1 MKKKFLLGWA
11 LAALFVLAGA
21 SVWEGAAAVSLNG
34 ELPEEGYYAAA
45 NSFPRDSSVIVT
57 NLETGKSVRVT
68 IVSTLDNPGLLTVLS
83 PKAAAEIGLHA
94 RYIGRVRMIHL
105 AEPLAFSRYPEETNM
120 NGGPDG
126 DSPAV
131 TSAGAASDPEAIM
144 MEVFPSPVLSGPA
157 TDINDA
163 SGDDS
168 PAVTSAGA
176 DNDLEAIAM
185 EVFPSPVLSDL
196 DPGVFSPPSEPE
208 KVQGEEKNI
217 APTPDLAWTYQE
229 GGELAPNIPAET
241 LPVFAGE
248 NREKDIVLSEEPQ
261 KSLREEE
268 DRAYVQDAPAQP
280 IPEDYEMVL
289 IPAEQR
295 PPAEAVSDH
304 LPPEAEI
311 PPLPDRRGAQTALE
325 RKPDPAYFVDP
336 ISPPAPSPAQPVQQE
351 TPAPAKTAPAV
362 SNTAPPVSNPPS
374 STAPVPSRGTEP
386 AAPSFSVP
394 LISSLERGKYYLQLG
409 AYSKTERVESEVSKI
424 GKTYPL
430 TIQTGGS
437 SESPLYRILLGPVNL
452 GESNA
457 LLERFRRLGYT
468 DAFVRNGGM

>member
-1 MKKKFLLGWA
+1 MKKRFLLGWA
-11 LAALFVLAGA
+11 LTALFVLAGA
-21 SVWEGAAAVSLNG
+21 SVWEGAATVSLNG

-68 IVSTLDNPGLLTVLS
+68 IISTLDNPGLLTVLS
-83 PKAAAEIGLHA
+83 PKAAAAIGLHD
-94 RYIGRVRMIHL
+94 RYIGRVRMIQPTD
-105 AEPLAFSRYPEETNM
+105 PLAFSQYPEETNM
-120 NGGPDG
+120 NGAPDP
-126 DSPAV
+126 DSQAV
-131 TSAGAASDPEAIM
+131 ASADSAPGTIT
-144 MEVFPSPVLSGPA
+144 MEVFPSPVLSSPEESSPQVLPTPA
-157 TDINDA
+157 
-163 SGDDS
+163 
-168 PAVTSAGA
+168 
-176 DNDLEAIAM
+176 
-185 EVFPSPVLSDL
+185 
-196 DPGVFSPPSEPE
+196 EPE
-208 KVQGEEKNI
+208 KVQEEGENI
-217 APTPDLAWTYQE
+217 TPTPDLAWTYQE

-261 KSLREEE
+261 KTLQVEE
-268 DRAYVQDAPAQP
+268 DRVHVQDAPVRP

-311 PPLPDRRGAQTALE
+311 PPLPDRRGAQTAQE
-325 RKPDPAYFVDP
+325 RRPDPAYFVAP
-336 ISPPAPSPAQPVQQE
+336 IPPAPPPVQQE
-351 TPAPAKTAPAV
+351 TPAPAQTAPAV
-362 SNTAPPVSNPPS
+362 SNAAPPVPKAPS
-374 STAPVPSRGTEP
+374 PAAPAPARGTEP
-386 AAPSFSVP
+386 AAPAFSVP

-409 AYSKTERVESEVSKI
+409 AYSKTERVESEVTKI

-430 TIQTGGS
+430 TVQTGGS
-437 SESPLYRILLGPVNL
+437 SESPLYRILVGPVNL

-468 DAFVRNGGM
+468 DAFVRSGGM